1 MMILVG
7 LCAVSPAFAQVD
19 GDRPTQDT
27 LYIFEEEVVYDT
39 LYLYDSLPEP
49 TQMSKEELLQALRQN
64 RDVGRLYYKKGT
76 MYLTGDEEMY
86 KLSKADMR
94 QLLSAPEFDRY
105 CKAKRDLGLC
115 VTFYTLSG
123 CSAAV
128 AALGAIQFMT
138 GFLGISQSQS
148 SDYFNQGGW
157 LRSMGGVM
165 VFACGSACTT
175 LFWHFGDKMR
185 LRSNKNFNGVA
196 NDFNAPLNSTSME
209 LRVGPAPGGM
219 GLTLAF

>member
-1 MMILVG
+1 MIFAG
-7 LCAVSPAFAQVD
+7 LCAVSSAFAQVD
-19 GDRPTQDT
+19 GDRPAQDT
-27 LYIFEEEVVYDT
+27 LYIIEEEVIYDT

-49 TQMSKEELLQALRQN
+49 AQMSKEELLQALRQN

-94 QLLSAPEFDRY
+94 QLLSTPEFDRY

-115 VTFYTLSG
+115 ITFYTLSG
-123 CSAAV
+123 VSGAV
-128 AALGAIQFMT
+128 AAFGIVQFAAS
-138 GFLGISQSQS
+138 FWGIPLIRV
-148 SDYFNQGGW
+148 SDYSDQSRLYSAMIGGM
-157 LRSMGGVM
+157 L
-165 VFACGSACTT
+165 FACGSACVS
-175 LFWHFGDKMR
+175 LCWHFADKMR